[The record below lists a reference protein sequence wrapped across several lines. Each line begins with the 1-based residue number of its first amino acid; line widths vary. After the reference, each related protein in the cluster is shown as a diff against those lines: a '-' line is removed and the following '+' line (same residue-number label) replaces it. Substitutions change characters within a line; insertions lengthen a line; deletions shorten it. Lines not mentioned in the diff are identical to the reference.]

1 MAPDKGIVLVQR
13 NGVQAA
19 LADVAEL
26 GKRRALDQALPRYHR
41 DVAGIL
47 VHVGGLAHHDGNF
60 LALLQLQQV
69 GNVAALGGAAAFG
82 YLVAF
87 QAVHTALVRH
97 EQHVVMRGANK
108 QFLGKVIVF
117 LGHAGHTAAAAV
129 LGTVGVH
136 RRALDVTF
144 MGQGKDAGLF
154 GDQVL
159 NVHFS
164 GNRLNGGAAVV
175 TVLVGQSRQVGLDDL
190 HGVGIVGQDIL
201 VIFNAG
207 AQLAQL
213 LIDLEDF
220 QACETSQLQFYDSI
234 GLRVVEAETLHNGR
248 LCLCKAALAGADGGD
263 DLIHNIHSLA
273 QTFQDVLAVLGLFQ
287 LICRAAA
294 DDLELEVQIALHHGL
309 QAHDLGH
316 AVIQR
321 QHDYTH
327 GVLQLGV
334 AVELVQHYLRVG
346 VFLDLDQDLH
356 AGAAGGQ
363 VVQVTDALNA
373 LIFDQ
378 VADGFQQA
386 GLVDH
391 VGDLGDHNLIPAVL
405 LLHDLGT
412 ATQGDLAAA
421 CGICRTDA
429 AASHNHAAGGEIGS
443 LDVLHQARQIN
454 FRVINQGNHAADDF
468 AQIVRRDVGGHADRN
483 ALAAVDQPVG
493 EPAGQHVGFLLGFVK
508 VRVPVNGI
516 LINIRQH
523 FACNF
528 GHAGFGITVSSR
540 GVAVHGTKVALAV
553 NQRITQAEILCQ
565 THHRVIH
572 TGIAVG
578 VVSTQHSTN
587 RIRRLAVRVAGVVAA
602 LVHRVQDAAVYGLQ
616 AIAHIRQGTG
626 YDNGHGIIQKC
637 RFDLLLDIAH
647 NDLRARTGHHD
658 NIFFHSTHLS
668 DCFKALLQK
677 LHRKS
682 SLYHQN
688 IKNKIHQRLAAAEI
702 STVIRGGNRLPTR
715 SGAAIRPAP

>member
-1 MAPDKGIVLVQR
+1 MHADQNTV
-13 NGVQAA
+13 
-19 LADVAEL
+19 LADEDQVIGVIHNLDACHTAAGVVADAQTTTL
-26 GKRRALDQALPRYHR
+26 GNAVVINQA
-41 DVAGIL
+41 
-47 VHVGGLAHHDGNF
+47 
-60 LALLQLQQV
+60 
-69 GNVAALGGAAAFG
+69 AAAFAVLG
-82 YLVAF
+82 DGQHGCAGAADAHSHNIVTITQLDDAHTMACAAHSARSSLAEMDGGTIMSGHDQLVLAAF

-159 NVHFS
+159 NVHFA

-190 HGVGIVGQDIL
+190 HGVGVIGQDIL

-213 LIDLEDF
+213 LVDLEDF

-273 QTFQDVLAVLGLFQ
+273 QTFQDVLAVLGFFQ
-287 LICRAAA
+287 LIRRAAA

-346 VFLDLDQDLH
+346 ILLDLDQDLH

-363 VVQVTDALNA
+363 VVQVADALNA

-378 VADGFQQA
+378 VAP
-386 GLVDH
+386 L
-391 VGDLGDHNLIPAVL
+391 
-405 LLHDLGT
+405 T
-412 ATQGDLAAA
+412 
-421 CGICRTDA
+421 
-429 AASHNHAAGGEIGS
+429 
-443 LDVLHQARQIN
+443 
-454 FRVINQGNHAADDF
+454 
-468 AQIVRRDVGGHADRN
+468 
-483 ALAAVDQPVG
+483 
-493 EPAGQHVGFLLGFVK
+493 
-508 VRVPVNGI
+508 
-516 LINIRQH
+516 
-523 FACNF
+523 
-528 GHAGFGITVSSR
+528 SR
-540 GVAVHGTKVALAV
+540 L
-553 NQRITQAEILCQ
+553 
-565 THHRVIH
+565 
-572 TGIAVG
+572 
-578 VVSTQHSTN
+578 
-587 RIRRLAVRVAGVVAA
+587 
-602 LVHRVQDAAVYGLQ
+602 
-616 AIAHIRQGTG
+616 
-626 YDNGHGIIQKC
+626 
-637 RFDLLLDIAH
+637 
-647 NDLRARTGHHD
+647 
-658 NIFFHSTHLS
+658 
-668 DCFKALLQK
+668 
-677 LHRKS
+677 
-682 SLYHQN
+682 
-688 IKNKIHQRLAAAEI
+688 
-702 STVIRGGNRLPTR
+702 GNRLG
-715 SGAAIRPAP
+715 SMWGSFLVSSKFGSQSMVSLSISVSISHAILDMRASV